1 MSEGPKCE
9 TLSPA
14 GLPGGKMEDNA
25 PVSLDAILQSI
36 LGRGGERFGLDIA
49 VWKTRQAARALIRA
63 FAPKLAAIS

>member
-1 MSEGPKCE
+1 M
-9 TLSPA
+9 
-14 GLPGGKMEDNA
+14 PGGKMEDNA